1 MIGCDWK
8 SDHHPV
14 DRVKELER
22 LLEEARAEIDYQVI
36 RCCEIQDEVERL
48 RKTTQFLRS
57 ERPMA
62 RRLTELEDSLERILK
77 EPQTTLSD
85 GKALVQIVKIAKAAL
100 AAKKE
105 KP

>member
-14 DRVKELER
+14 DRVQEAERIHENYAKQVREHEDKLLTRIASLE
-22 LLEEARAEIDYQVI
+22 A
-36 RCCEIQDEVERL
+36 EVERL

-62 RRLTELEDSLERILK
+62 RRLTEYENALASIAVNTCCDTCK
-77 EPQTTLSD
+77 EA
-85 GKALVQIVKIAKAAL
+85 ALVAQAAL